1 MQHVVSSGALVITY
15 CTPSNLL
22 NRHRIYA
29 LKEKHQIAQ
38 LIRRSLKLPWNPSP
52 SQR

>member
-1 MQHVVSSGALVITY
+1 MQHVVSSGALIIAY

-38 LIRRSLKLPWNPSP
+38 LIPLFVFYLLIR
-52 SQR
+52 Q

>member
-1 MQHVVSSGALVITY
+1 MQHMISSGTLIIAN

-29 LKEKHQIAQ
+29 LKEKQ
-38 LIRRSLKLPWNPSP
+38 
-52 SQR
+52 